1 MIGVGTDKNTERH
14 LSGAGK
20 TFVHPES
27 HIEALEEIGLDKD
40 SEAIVTSNLL
50 IRVETEVDRSLQGS
64 LRQSG
69 KSGEVLGE
77 KYVQIYTAHLL
88 TMPNNPSVS
97 LQSDIHV

>member
-14 LSGAGK
+14 LSGTGK

-40 SEAIVTSNLL
+40 REAIVTSNLL

-69 KSGEVLGE
+69 KSGEVLGG
-77 KYVQIYTAHLL
+77 
-88 TMPNNPSVS
+88 
-97 LQSDIHV
+97 

>member
-40 SEAIVTSNLL
+40 REAIVTSNLL

-69 KSGEVLGE
+69 KGGEVLR
-77 KYVQIYTAHLL
+77 KNMFKSTRPIC
-88 TMPNNPSVS
+88 
-97 LQSDIHV
+97 